1 VVGGDCWEALRHAK
15 RTRSLSRRP
24 VGALA
29 GIAMTLLL
37 AAPAAGAIAPP
48 LDAVVEEPS
57 RAAARTSA
65 SAATER
71 YPIEDGSGATI
82 AIAVTAACRASCDA
96 VEPQRIAS
104 FIGTLIHGP
113 EVDLLTVQ
121 LDTPFQIE
129 LDCGYGVQACYY
141 PSQDKIVIG
150 GDRSQA
156 YGGASREF
164 VLAHEY
170 GHHVANHR
178 YSPAPFPAA
187 IDWGPPRWASLERVC
202 QARRRGALFAS
213 DEGLHYW
220 HNPGEA
226 FAEAFARYHFPD
238 GAPRWDWV
246 SFLKP
251 DAAAFRAI
259 REDTLRPWLGRT
271 SLRLQ
276 GRAPPRRTGGAVEAF
291 RTPLDGTVSLRPN
304 DKLRRRYQLSLLS
317 ASGSLLS
324 SSRQGLS
331 PRRQLNFTVCGQSR
345 LRLLLQSTRRAAAR
359 FQLLVQ
365 RP

>member
-1 VVGGDCWEALRHAK
+1 VVGGDYWEVSRHEK
-15 RTRSLSRRP
+15 RPCSLSKRP

-37 AAPAAGAIAPP
+37 AAPATGAG
-48 LDAVVEEPS
+48 VVRDVVVDRPGL
-57 RAAARTSA
+57 AAARISA

-71 YPIEDGSGATI
+71 YPVNDGSGATI
-82 AIAVTAACRASCDA
+82 AIAVTAACQASCDA
-96 VEPQRIAS
+96 AEPQRIAS
-104 FIGTLIHGP
+104 FVGTLIHGP
-113 EVDLLTVQ
+113 EIELLTIQ
-121 LDTPFQIE
+121 LDTPFQLE
-129 LDCGYGVQACYY
+129 FDCGSGAQACYF

-150 GDRSQA
+150 GTDTSA
-156 YGGASREF
+156 YDGVSREF

-202 QARRRGALFAS
+202 QARRRGLLS
-213 DEGLHYW
+213 PGDEMLHYRE
-220 HNPGEA
+220 NPGEA
-226 FAEAFARYHFPD
+226 FAEAFARYRFPD
-238 GAPRWDWV
+238 DPPRWAWID
-246 SFLKP
+246 FLKP

-271 SLRLQ
+271 SLRLH
-276 GRAPPRRTGGAVEAF
+276 GRAPPRRRGGAVEAL

-304 DKLRRRYQLSLLS
+304 DQLHRRYQVTLRS
-317 ASGSLLS
+317 ASGNLLNT
-324 SSRQGLS
+324 SRQGLS
-331 PRRQLNFTVCGQSR
+331 IRRQLNFTVCGQSR
-345 LRLLLQSTRRAAAR
+345 LRLLLESTRRAAAP

>member
-1 VVGGDCWEALRHAK
+1 VVGGDPEAPRHAK
-15 RTRSLSRRP
+15 RARSLSKRP

-37 AAPAAGAIAPP
+37 AAPASAAGVR
-48 LDAVVEEPS
+48 DVVVDDPA
-57 RAAARTSA
+57 RATARISA
-65 SAATER
+65 SAASER
-71 YPIEDGSGATI
+71 YAVDGSGATV
-82 AIAVTAACRASCDA
+82 AIAVTAACQASCDA

-104 FIGTLIHGP
+104 FLGSLIHGP
-113 EVDLLTVQ
+113 EIGLLTIQ
-121 LDTPFQIE
+121 LDTSFEIE
-129 LDCGYGVQACYY
+129 VDCGYGAQACYF
-141 PSQDKIVIG
+141 PSENKIVIG
-150 GDRSQA
+150 GADTAA
-156 YGGASREF
+156 YDGVSREF

-202 QARRRGALFAS
+202 QARRRGLLFPG
-213 DEGLHYW
+213 DEGLHYRE
-220 HNPGEA
+220 NPGEA

-238 GAPRWDWV
+238 AAPRWKW
-246 SFLKP
+246 SEFLRP

-259 REDTLRPWLGRT
+259 REDTLHPWLGRT
-271 SLRLQ
+271 SFRLQ
-276 GRAPPRRTGGAVEAF
+276 GRAPPQRHGRAVEAL
-291 RTPLDGTVSLRPN
+291 RTPLDGTVSLRPS
-304 DKLRRRYQLSLLS
+304 DELRRRYQLSLLS

-324 SSRQGLS
+324 SSRHGLS
-331 PRRQLNFTVCGQSR
+331 IRRQLNFTVCGQSR
-345 LRLLLQSTRRAAAR
+345 LRLLLESTRRSPAP